1 MMAKLNLL
9 HRFSLAQDETV
20 RLNIDDL
27 RGRLVQRLSLLA
39 ISVAQLFILFY
50 ESPTPFPIPA
60 IGLWL
65 LLTGLGISVLSL
77 SGRAPRAARHL
88 LVWGLTAVLLYA
100 MLFLPAPW
108 LPFIGVLLIF
118 CQAMLVQ
125 GSEFITGAVMA
136 GTAVYLAT
144 VHGYPYPL
152 AGILTNLALAVI
164 IAWLTIRALY
174 TALDWLSKTQ
184 RRAEQL
190 LDVTRSQQAELRSTV
205 KSLQITNELRLQAER
220 ELLIANKQA
229 RESQRMK
236 EQFAA
241 NISHEFRTPLSIILG
256 FSEVMYLS
264 PEVYGGLAWPPKL
277 YRDVSQIYRNSR
289 HLMSMIDDI
298 LDLSHFEMTGFTL
311 NKQPT
316 ELEPLLQEA
325 LGMVGDLF
333 RNEAVTLRA
342 EIEPE
347 LPLLELDRT
356 RIRQVFLNLLNN
368 ACRFTEKGTVC
379 LRAFRQED
387 EVRIQ
392 VIDTGPGIPE
402 EQRARIFTEFY
413 QVDYSLSRKHGGAG
427 LGLAICHR
435 FVQAH
440 DGRIWVD
447 SVLGEGSTFT
457 IALAVDEPPPGGRL
471 YRTRDLEV
479 RPSGKLA
486 PVLVIDPDPSVISMV
501 QRHLAD
507 YEVVP
512 LSDGLD
518 LEAQVAAHHPV
529 AVVWNVTPGQKP
541 PVPAL
546 SLPVPIITCSL
557 PSRTWMADAF
567 GALACLNKP
576 INFDLLNKTIDSVG
590 GVENLLVVDDN
601 SGICQLVER
610 GLATRTDGLTVRV
623 AYDGESGLNAMRQQ
637 PPDLLLLDLIM
648 PGLSGRQVFD
658 MMQQEEALAQIP
670 VVLLTA
676 TDFISEQFT
685 QQSSQLTVHRSQMLQ
700 PLELLHCIQP
710 VLKVLQPP
718 YGNFLADETLGKAR
732 PPIEDA
738 Q

>member
-1 MMAKLNLL
+1 MANLNLL
-9 HRFSLAQDETV
+9 HRFSPLQDETV
-20 RLNIDDL
+20 QLNMDDL
-27 RGRLVQRLSLLA
+27 RGRLAQRLAFLA
-39 ISVAQLFILFY
+39 LTVAQFFILFY
-50 ESPTPFPIPA
+50 ESDEPFPLPA
-60 IGLWL
+60 IGFWL
-65 LLTGLGISVLSL
+65 LLTAVAVSALYLS
-77 SGRAPRAARHL
+77 SRRPRIARHL

-100 MLFLPAPW
+100 MYFLPTPW
-108 LPFIGVLLIF
+108 LPFMGILLIF

-125 GSEFITGAVMA
+125 GSEFVTGTAMA

-144 VHGYPYPL
+144 VQNYPFPL
-152 AGILTNLALAVI
+152 AGILTNLLLAVI

-190 LDVTRSQQAELRSTV
+190 LDVTRSQQAELRSAV

-264 PEVYGGLAWPPKL
+264 PEVYGAHAMPPKL

-311 NKQPT
+311 NKEPT
-316 ELEPLLQEA
+316 DLEPLLQES
-325 LGMVGDLF
+325 LSMVADLF
-333 RNEAVTLRA
+333 RNDAVTLVA
-342 EIEPE
+342 EIEPS

-356 RIRQVFLNLLNN
+356 RMRQVFLNLLNN
-368 ACRFTEKGTVC
+368 ACRFTEEGTVT
-379 LRAFRQED
+379 LRAFRQDGEL
-387 EVRIQ
+387 RIQ
-392 VIDTGPGIPE
+392 VTDTGPGIPE
-402 EQRARIFTEFY
+402 EQLARIFTEFY

-440 DGRIWVD
+440 NGRIWVE
-447 SVLGEGSTFT
+447 SILGEGATFT
-457 IALAVDEPPPGGRL
+457 IGLPIEELSPGGHL
-471 YRTRDLEV
+471 YRTRAQDV
-479 RPSGKLA
+479 TPGGKL
-486 PVLVIDPDPSVISMV
+486 PLVFMIDSDPTVISLV
-501 QRHLAD
+501 QRHLPE
-507 YEVVP
+507 YEIVP
-512 LSDGLD
+512 MTDGGHLAE
-518 LEAQVAAHHPV
+518 LVSEQHPA
-529 AVVWNVTPGQKP
+529 AVVWNVAPGMP
-541 PVPAL
+541 APVPPLA
-546 SLPVPIITCSL
+546 LPVPVISCSL

-576 INFDLLNKTIDSVG
+576 INFELLNRIIDEVG
-590 GVENLLVVDDN
+590 GVQNLLVVDDN

-610 GLATRTDGLTVRV
+610 GLSARSEPLAVRV
-623 AYDGESGLNAMRQQ
+623 AYDGESGLSAMRQQ

-648 PGLSGRQVFD
+648 PGLNGREVFD
-658 MMQQEEALAQIP
+658 IMQQDAALAQIP

-676 TDFISEQFT
+676 TDFISEQFAGQT
-685 QQSSQLTVHRSQMLQ
+685 SQLVIQRSQLFQ
-700 PLELLHCIQP
+700 PVELLQCIQP
-710 VLKVLQPP
+710 IVKALQPR
-718 YGNFLADETLGKAR
+718 YGNWLADAALNGQTQEKLA
-732 PPIEDA
+732 
-738 Q
+738 

>member
-1 MMAKLNLL
+1 MEKINIL
-9 HRFSLAQDETV
+9 HRFTPAQDETV

-27 RGRLVQRLSLLA
+27 RGRLVRRLALLA
-39 ISVAQLFILFY
+39 IGVAQLFILFY
-50 ESPTPFPIPA
+50 ESSTPFPLPA
-60 IGLWL
+60 IGFWL
-65 LLTGLGISVLSL
+65 MLTGLGLGVLSL
-77 SGRAPRAARHL
+77 SDRSPRLARHL
-88 LVWGLTAVLLYA
+88 MVWGLTAVLLYT
-100 MLFLPAPW
+100 MFYFPAPW
-108 LPFIGVLLIF
+108 LPFGGVLLIF
-118 CQAMLVQ
+118 VQAMLVQ
-125 GSEFITGAVMA
+125 GSEFITGTMLA
-136 GTAVYLAT
+136 GTAVYLA
-144 VHGYPYPL
+144 VVENYPFPL
-152 AGILTNLALAVI
+152 AGILINLILAVM

-229 RESQRMK
+229 RESQRLK

-264 PEVYGGLAWPPKL
+264 PEVYGGMAWPPKL

-325 LGMVGDLF
+325 LSMVADLF
-333 RNEAVTLRA
+333 RNDAVTLKA
-342 EIEPE
+342 EIEPD

-356 RIRQVFLNLLNN
+356 RMRQVFLNLLNN
-368 ACRFTEKGTVC
+368 ACRFTEAGTVC
-379 LRAFRQED
+379 LRAFRQEN

-392 VIDTGPGIPE
+392 VVDTGPGIPK
-402 EQRARIFTEFY
+402 EQLARIFTEFY
-413 QVDYSLSRKHGGAG
+413 QVDYSLSRKHGGTG
-427 LGLAICHR
+427 LGLAICQR

-447 SVLGEGSTFT
+447 STLGEGSTFT
-457 IALAVDEPPPGGRL
+457 IALAVEEPIPAGQL
-471 YRTRDLEV
+471 YRTRELNAGPSAKLE
-479 RPSGKLA
+479 
-486 PVLVIDPDPSVISMV
+486 PVLVVDPDPAVTSLV
-501 QRHLAD
+501 QRHLTN
-507 YEVVP
+507 YEVIP
-512 LSDGLD
+512 LSDD
-518 LEAQVAAHHPV
+518 SELEAKVTAHHPV
-529 AVVWNVTPGQKP
+529 AVVWNVTPGETP
-541 PVPAL
+541 PAPAL
-546 SLPVPIITCSL
+546 SLPVPVITCSL

-576 INFDLLNKTIDSVG
+576 INFEQLNQYIDSIG
-590 GVENLLVVDDN
+590 GVKNLLVVDDN

-610 GLATRTDGLTVRV
+610 GLAARSDELTVRV
-623 AYDGESGLNAMRQQ
+623 AYDGESGLSAMRQQ

-648 PGLSGRQVFD
+648 SGLNGRQVFD
-658 MMQQEEALAQIP
+658 IMQQEETLAGIP
-670 VVLLTA
+670 VILLTA
-676 TDFISEQFT
+676 TDFIGEQFAG
-685 QQSSQLTVHRSQMLQ
+685 QNSQLTVHRSQMLQ

-710 VLKVLQPP
+710 ILKVLQPP
-718 YGNFLADETLGKAR
+718 YGNFLADAALDELQ
-732 PPIEDA
+732 PMIEEVA
-738 Q
+738 

>member
-1 MMAKLNLL
+1 M
-9 HRFSLAQDETV
+9 
-20 RLNIDDL
+20 DDL
-27 RGRLVQRLSLLA
+27 RGRLAQRLALLA
-39 ISVAQLFILFY
+39 IGVAQLFILFY
-50 ESPTPFPIPA
+50 ESPTPFPLPA
-60 IGLWL
+60 IAVWL
-65 LLTGLGISVLSL
+65 LLTSLGVGALWLVNRSL
-77 SGRAPRAARHL
+77 RLARHF
-88 LVWGLTAVLLYA
+88 LVWGFTAVLLFA
-100 MLFLPAPW
+100 MFYLPAPW
-108 LPFIGVLLIF
+108 LPFVGVLLIF

-125 GSEFITGAVMA
+125 GSEFISGMALA

-144 VHGYPYPL
+144 VQNYPYPL
-152 AGILTNLALAVI
+152 AGILTNLFLAVI

-190 LDVTRSQQAELRSTV
+190 LDMTRSQQAELRSSV

-311 NKQPT
+311 NK
-316 ELEPLLQEA
+316 ELTDLAPLLQES
-325 LGMVGDLF
+325 LGMVADLF
-333 RNEAVTLRA
+333 RTDNVALQA
-342 EIEPE
+342 DIEPG

-356 RIRQVFLNLLNN
+356 RMRQVFLNLLNN
-368 ACRFTEKGTVC
+368 ACRFTEAGTVT
-379 LRAFRQED
+379 LRAYRQD
-387 EVRIQ
+387 NEVQIQ
-392 VIDTGPGIPE
+392 VIDTGPGIPK
-402 EQRARIFTEFY
+402 EQLARIFTEFY

-447 SVLGEGSTFT
+447 SIVGEGSTFT
-457 IALAVDEPPPGGRL
+457 IALPAEELASGGLL
-471 YRTRDLEV
+471 YRTRELNPQ
-479 RPSGKLA
+479 PSAKLA
-486 PVLVIDPDPSVISMV
+486 PVLMVDSDPSVVSLV
-501 QRHLAD
+501 QRHLTD
-507 YEVVP
+507 YEIIP
-512 LSDGLD
+512 LPNGSGL
-518 LEAQVAAHHPV
+518 AQEVAEHHPV
-529 AVVWNVTPGQKP
+529 AVVWNVPPGQEAAVP
-541 PVPAL
+541 PL
-546 SLPVPIITCSL
+546 MLPVPVITCSL
-557 PSRTWMADAF
+557 PSRSWMADAF

-576 INFDLLNKTIDSVG
+576 INFELLNRIIGSVG
-590 GVENLLVVDDN
+590 EVENILVVDDN

-610 GLATRTDGLTVRV
+610 GLAAQSVEFKVRV
-623 AYDGESGLNAMRQQ
+623 AYDGESGLSAMRQR

-648 PGLSGRQVFD
+648 PGLNGREVFD
-658 MMQQEEALAQIP
+658 IMQQEEALANIP

-676 TDFISEQFT
+676 TDFISEQFAGQT
-685 QQSSQLTVHRSQMLQ
+685 SQLTVQRSQMLQ
-700 PLELLHCIQP
+700 PVELLQCIQP
-710 VLKVLQPP
+710 IVQAFQPQ
-718 YGNFLADETLGKAR
+718 YGNWHGETALNGQPEEKLG
-732 PPIEDA
+732 
-738 Q
+738 

>member
-1 MMAKLNLL
+1 MVKTSLL

-20 RLNIDDL
+20 RLNMDDL
-27 RGRLVQRLSLLA
+27 RGRLVRRLALLA
-39 ISVAQLFILFY
+39 IGVAQMFILFY
-50 ESPTPFPIPA
+50 EASTLFPTSA
-60 IGLWL
+60 IGFWL
-65 LLTGLGISVLSL
+65 LLTGLGLGSLWLSD
-77 SGRAPRAARHL
+77 RAPGLSRHL

-100 MLFLPAPW
+100 MFYLPAPW
-108 LPFIGVLLIF
+108 LPFVGVLLIF
-118 CQAMLVQ
+118 CQAILVQ
-125 GSEFITGAVMA
+125 GSEFITGAVLA

-144 VHGYPYPL
+144 VRNYPYPL
-152 AGILTNLALAVI
+152 AGILTNLFLAVI

-241 NISHEFRTPLSIILG
+241 NISHEFRTPLSIISG

-264 PEVYGGLAWPPKL
+264 PEVYGGMAWPPKL

-316 ELEPLLQEA
+316 ELEPLLQES
-325 LGMVGDLF
+325 LGMVADLF
-333 RNEAVTLRA
+333 RNDAVTLKA

-347 LPLLELDRT
+347 LPLLEVDRT
-356 RIRQVFLNLLNN
+356 RMRQVFLNLLNN
-368 ACRFTEKGTVC
+368 ACRFTEEGTVC
-379 LRAFRQED
+379 LRAFRQD
-387 EVRIQ
+387 GEVRIQ
-392 VIDTGPGIPE
+392 VVDTGPGIPQ
-402 EQRARIFTEFY
+402 EQLARIFTEFY

-457 IALAVDEPPPGGRL
+457 IALAVEAPVPGGHL
-471 YRTRDLEV
+471 YRTRDLNA
-479 RPSGKLA
+479 RPSSKLA
-486 PVLVIDPDPSVISMV
+486 PVLVVDPDPSVTSLV
-501 QRHLAD
+501 QRHLTD
-507 YEVVP
+507 YEVIP
-512 LSDGLD
+512 LADSTNLD
-518 LEAQVAAHHPV
+518 AQVTAHHPV
-529 AVVWNVTPGQKP
+529 AVVWNVTPGETP
-541 PVPAL
+541 PAPAL

-576 INFDLLNKTIDSVG
+576 INFEQLNQTIDSIG
-590 GVENLLVVDDN
+590 GVKNLLVVDDN

-610 GLATRTDGLTVRV
+610 GLSARSDELMVRV
-623 AYDGESGLNAMRQQ
+623 AYDGESGLSAMRQQ

-648 PGLSGRQVFD
+648 PGLNGRQVFD
-658 MMQQEEALAQIP
+658 IMQQDEALAEIP
-670 VVLLTA
+670 VILLTA
-676 TDFISEQFT
+676 TDFISEQFMG
-685 QQSSQLTVHRSQMLQ
+685 QNSQLTVHRSQMLQ

-710 VLKVLQPP
+710 ILKVLQPP
-718 YGNFLADETLGKAR
+718 YGNLMADAALGE
-732 PPIEDA
+732 PQPTIEEVA
-738 Q
+738 

>member
-1 MMAKLNLL
+1 MVKTNLL
-9 HRFSLAQDETV
+9 HRLPQAQDETV
-20 RLNIDDL
+20 QLNMDDL
-27 RGRLVQRLSLLA
+27 RGRLVQRLALLA
-39 ISVAQLFILFY
+39 IGVAQLFILLY
-50 ESPTPFPIPA
+50 ESPTPFPLPA

-65 LLTGLGISVLSL
+65 LLTSLSLAVLSL
-77 SGRAPRAARHL
+77 SGRAPRVARHL

-100 MLFLPAPW
+100 MFYLPAPW
-108 LPFIGVLLIF
+108 LPFVGVLLIF

-125 GSEFITGAVMA
+125 GSEFLTGAMLA
-136 GTAVYLAT
+136 GTAVYLVTARN
-144 VHGYPYPL
+144 YPYLL
-152 AGILTNLALAVI
+152 AGILANLFLAVI

-264 PEVYGGLAWPPKL
+264 PEVYGSLAWPPKL

-325 LGMVGDLF
+325 LGMVADLF
-333 RNEAVTLRA
+333 RNDAVTLKA
-342 EIEPE
+342 EIEPD

-356 RIRQVFLNLLNN
+356 RMRQVFLNLLNN

-379 LRAFRQED
+379 LRAFRHD
-387 EVRIQ
+387 GEVRIQ
-392 VIDTGPGIPE
+392 VVDTGPGVPE

-435 FVQAH
+435 FVRAH

-447 SVLGEGSTFT
+447 SVMGQGSTFT
-457 IALAVDEPPPGGRL
+457 VALSVEESPPGGQL
-471 YRTRDLEV
+471 YRTRDLEA
-479 RPSGKLA
+479 RLSGKLE
-486 PVLVIDPDPSVISMV
+486 PVLVVDPDPSVTSLV
-501 QRHLAD
+501 QRHLTD
-507 YEVVP
+507 YEVIP
-512 LSDGLD
+512 LADGTE
-518 LEAQVAAHHPV
+518 LEAQVATHHPV
-529 AVVWNVTPGQKP
+529 AVVWNVTPGERP
-541 PVPAL
+541 PAPVLSVPVPL
-546 SLPVPIITCSL
+546 ITCSL
-557 PSRTWMADAF
+557 PSRAWMADAF

-576 INFDLLNKTIDSVG
+576 INFEQLNQYIDSL

-610 GLATRTDGLTVRV
+610 SLAARSDSVTVRV
-623 AYDGESGLNAMRQQ
+623 AYDGESGLSAMRQQ

-648 PGLSGRQVFD
+648 PGLNGRQVFD
-658 MMQQEEALAQIP
+658 IMQQDETLAQIP
-670 VVLLTA
+670 VILLTA
-676 TDFISEQFT
+676 TDFISEQFAG
-685 QQSSQLTVHRSQMLQ
+685 QNSQLTVHRSQMLQ

-710 VLKVLQPP
+710 ILKVLPPP
-718 YGNFLADETLGKAR
+718 YGNLLADAALGQPQQVVEELA
-732 PPIEDA
+732 
-738 Q
+738 